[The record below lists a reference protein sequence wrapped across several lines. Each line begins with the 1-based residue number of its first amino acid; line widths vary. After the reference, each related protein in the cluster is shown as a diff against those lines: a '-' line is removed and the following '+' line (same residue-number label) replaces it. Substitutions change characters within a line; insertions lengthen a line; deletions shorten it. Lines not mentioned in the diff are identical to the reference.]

1 VDGDAFSRA
10 VEFQRGTVALVAGEC
25 RPIDEGWLIRTPSL
39 PQVWSANQV
48 RLTQSVRFS
57 DALALAERHMS
68 DLSYRQ
74 LIIEHEPSGERLEP
88 AFRDDAWKVERELTM
103 VLARPLDREVDTSA
117 VAEVDPEAGLGL
129 MARWAGEEPDLKLT
143 EEDLRQV
150 VEFTRQAWRA
160 RRARCLGILGA
171 GGELLAMTS
180 VFSDGDTAQVEDVYT
195 VPEARQ
201 RGYARALVTRAVSLA
216 RQDGHELTFI
226 AADDDDWPKQ
236 LYQRVGFEPVG
247 RTWLFHREVL
257 G

>member
-1 VDGDAFSRA
+1 VDGDAFSR
-10 VEFQRGTVALVAGEC
+10 VIEFQRGTVALVAGEC
-25 RPIDEGWLIRTPSL
+25 RAIDEGWLIRTPSL
-39 PQVWSANQV
+39 PQVWSGNQV
-48 RLTQSVRFS
+48 QVTQAVRFS

-74 LIIEHEPSGERLEP
+74 LVVEHEPSGARLER
-88 AFRDDAWKVERELTM
+88 AFRHDGWKVERELAM
-103 VLARPLDREVDTSA
+103 VLARPVDREVDTSA

-129 MARWAGEEPDLKLT
+129 MARWAVEDPDLKLT

-150 VEFTRQAWRA
+150 VEFTRRAWRA

-195 VPEARQ
+195 VPEARS

-216 RQDGHELTFI
+216 RDGRHELTFI
-226 AADDDDWPKQ
+226 TADDNDWPKQ
-236 LYQRVGFEPVG
+236 LYQRIGFEPAG
-247 RTWLFHREVL
+247 RTWHFHREVR